1 MPALGADMDSGKIIE
16 WRIKPGDKVKR
27 GDIVALVDTDK
38 ATIEVEV
45 FENGI
50 VESIVVPEGETV
62 AVGTALAM
70 IRGEAEAAA
79 PRAPSP
85 TPAAVH
91 KPAPPSPAPS
101 RAPLRAE
108 PPSPPIAIVPPPA
121 QAPAPARRSLRVSPL
136 AMRVAM
142 DLGVNLLSVKGT
154 GPDGAITRKD
164 VEGAAQAAAQT
175 AAPAAAQAQPPAPRP
190 GEAIKVVSMPR
201 PPAAGDRQAAMRK
214 AIAAAMGRSKR
225 EIPHYYLGTQ
235 IDMSAAMEWLRAEN
249 LNRPV
254 TNRLLYSALLL
265 KAVAIAVR
273 QIPEM
278 NGYWVDGVFKSSAAI
293 HVGVAISLRQ
303 GGLIAPAI
311 HDVDKLSLDEI
322 MVSLRELVK
331 RVRAGILRSSE
342 IADATL
348 TVTSLGEQGVE
359 TVFGI
364 IYPPQVALVGFGRI
378 VERPWADKGMV
389 GARPVMTATLA
400 ADHRVSDGHRGGL
413 FLAAIDRILR
423 EPQKL

>member
-1 MPALGADMDSGKIIE
+1 MPALGADMDSGKILE

-45 FENGI
+45 FESGI
-50 VESIVVPEGETV
+50 VESIIVPEGETV
-62 AVGTALAM
+62 AVGTPLAM
-70 IRGEAEAAA
+70 IRGEAEAATPVPPPTPVPTPKPA
-79 PRAPSP
+79 TAAPSP
-85 TPAAVH
+85 
-91 KPAPPSPAPS
+91 
-101 RAPLRAE
+101 AE
-108 PPSPPIAIVPPPA
+108 AKPPPRPTVPM
-121 QAPAPARRSLRVSPL
+121 QAKGPPTVHPHLRISPL

-142 DLGVNLLSVKGT
+142 DLGVDLQRVKGT

-164 VEGAAQAAAQT
+164 VEKAAEAAAGIV
-175 AAPAAAQAQPPAPRP
+175 APAAAQARPAAPPPAESPKETSIVRP
-190 GEAIKVVSMPR
+190 LAG
-201 PPAAGDRQAAMRK
+201 GDRQTAMRK

-225 EIPHYYLGTQ
+225 EIPHYYLGTH
-235 IDMSAAMEWLRAEN
+235 IDMSAPMEWLRAAN
-249 LNRPV
+249 LARPV

-265 KAVAIAVR
+265 KAVAVAAR

-278 NGYWVDGVFKSSAAI
+278 NGFWIDGAFKSSAAI

-311 HDVDKLSLDEI
+311 HDVDKLGLDEI

-331 RVRAGILRSSE
+331 RVRAGVLRSSE
-342 IADATL
+342 IADATV

-364 IYPPQVALVGFGRI
+364 IYPPQVALVGFGKI

-389 GARPVMTATLA
+389 GARPVMVATLA

-413 FLAAIDRILR
+413 FLAAIDRILQ